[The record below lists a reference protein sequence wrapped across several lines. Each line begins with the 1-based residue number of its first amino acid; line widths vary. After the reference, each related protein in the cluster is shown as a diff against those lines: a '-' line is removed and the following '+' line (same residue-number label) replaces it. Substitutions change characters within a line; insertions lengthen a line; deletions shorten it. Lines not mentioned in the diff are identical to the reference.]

1 MAERAPNAGVAAGPP
16 APVARRS
23 FLVRAAALVIGAV
36 VGLVPL
42 AVGLVTF
49 LDPLRRQGAGGK
61 WFRVGSVNALRA
73 GVPERVTIV
82 GDRRDSWTDYRQEP
96 LGAIFLV
103 AEPDG
108 KGVKALNAT
117 CPHAGCSVAF
127 QAARQCFLCPCHTSA
142 FNLEGEAISA
152 VPPRGMDSLE
162 CEIRGPGEIWV
173 KYEDFLTGTADKIR
187 KA

>member
-1 MAERAPNAGVAAGPP
+1 V
-16 APVARRS
+16 PVGRRS
-23 FLVRAAALVIGAV
+23 FFVRVAALVIGAV

-49 LDPLRRQGAGGK
+49 LDPLRRQGAAGK
-61 WFRVGSVNALRA
+61 WFRVGTVDSLRA
-73 GVPERVTIV
+73 GVPVRVTIV

-103 AEPDG
+103 SEPDG

-142 FNLEGEAISA
+142 FNLEGEAISP

-162 CEIRGPGEIWV
+162 CEIRGSSEVWV

>member
-1 MAERAPNAGVAAGPP
+1 MAERAANPAAAAAPP
-16 APVARRS
+16 PLARRP
-23 FLVRAAALVIGAV
+23 FLVRFAAAVIGGIVIVIPAAA
-36 VGLVPL
+36 GLL
-42 AVGLVTF
+42 TF
-49 LDPLRRQGAGGK
+49 FDPLRRQSGEGR
-61 WFRVGSVNALRA
+61 WFRVGRVDTLRPGA
-73 GVPERVTIV
+73 PERVTIV

-108 KGVKALNAT
+108 KSIKAFNAT

-127 QAARQCFLCPCHTSA
+127 QAARECFVCPCHTSA
-142 FNLEGEAISA
+142 FDLAGAPISA

-162 CEIRGPGEIWV
+162 CETRGQGEIWV
-173 KYEDFLTGTADKIR
+173 KYEDFLTGTSEKIR